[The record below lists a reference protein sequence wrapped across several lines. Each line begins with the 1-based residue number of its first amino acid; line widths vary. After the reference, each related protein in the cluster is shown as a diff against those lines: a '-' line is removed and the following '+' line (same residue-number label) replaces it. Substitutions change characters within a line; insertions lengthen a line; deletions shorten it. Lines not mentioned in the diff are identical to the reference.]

1 MGRPSVSLSGLQ
13 NRGFESACLTDVSK
27 QARLHC
33 LALAAVHKALK
44 DSAKVLAVSGAPAYE
59 ASVRHALIR
68 SLLGFANKIAI
79 AGIRW
84 LAHRRLRG

>member
-1 MGRPSVSLSGLQ
+1 MHQSEEDAGKCHGKIDRKYLKSYYTDLMDGQAIGSLSSLQ
-13 NRGFESACLTDVSK
+13 NRGF
-27 QARLHC
+27 
-33 LALAAVHKALK
+33 
-44 DSAKVLAVSGAPAYE
+44 E

-84 LAHRRLRG
+84 LAHRRLRGIRSSVIKY